1 MKGVF
6 TFMPEKITPI
16 AIEDKMREA
25 YLNYSL
31 SVIVSRALP
40 DVRDGLK
47 PVHRRILYAARELN
61 LSHDKPHKKSAR
73 IVGEVLGKYH
83 PHGDAAVYDAM
94 VRMAQDFNQ
103 RYRLIDGHGNFGSI
117 DGDSAAAMRYTEV
130 RLTKLAET
138 LLTDINQDTVD
149 FADNFDGSL
158 QEPVVLPTEIPNL
171 LINGASGIAVGMST
185 DIPPHNIGEVI
196 DGLLYLLKNPNAKLK
211 TLMKYIPGPDFP
223 TGAKIVGNNG
233 IINAYRTGKGKIILR
248 ATTKIENNGRR
259 KQIVITEIPYQ
270 LNKSR
275 LIEEIADMVN
285 NGKIDSISDLRDESD
300 QEGLRIVI
308 ELKAN
313 TETELVLNRLYK
325 YTSLQTSYR
334 INMLALVG
342 KKPEIMDLRTILQHF
357 IDFRREIITRRT
369 NYQLDK
375 ARKRH
380 HILQGLIR
388 AIDRLDLV
396 IAIIRNSSSTSE
408 ARITLQERLEITEEQ
423 AKAILEMQLQR
434 LVGMETDKLHAEAQ
448 TLATEIKEYQEIL
461 ENKEKLDETLR
472 NELMKIKKRFS
483 DNRKTEIIP
492 DEEEAIITQEDL
504 IKETEAVI
512 TYSYRQNIKRT
523 TSEEYARTGK
533 NDYIIQLTT
542 GTSLDNLLFFTRSGE
557 VYTLPIHSIPEHHGL
572 STGENLKKYLKI
584 PLKEKIVSIICL
596 NEERKGKFITI
607 ATQMGLVKKTLGEEY
622 VTSYSSIKAINLNE
636 GDQVVDV
643 KVTDGNQEILLA
655 TRKGQTIRFKE
666 DSVSATGRN
675 TQGNI
680 GIKLESGDEVVSMNI
695 VQENDYIIS
704 ISETGKGKRT
714 PLDEYKLQNRNGKGL
729 KTCGSSIYEMAAVLN
744 ARPEDTILIVTNSE
758 KLYPVAVS
766 DITSTQRAGNMYR
779 IIDID
784 DEEIVTGVYRIPIL
798 PEENDE

>member
-1 MKGVF
+1 MKGVNI
-6 TFMPEKITPI
+6 FMPEKITPI

-61 LSHDKPHKKSAR
+61 LSHEKPHKKSAR

-83 PHGDAAVYDAM
+83 PHGDGAVYDAM
-94 VRMAQDFNQ
+94 VRMAQDFNL

-117 DGDSAAAMRYTEV
+117 DGDSPAAMRYTEV
-130 RLTKLAET
+130 RLTELAET
-138 LLTDINQDTVD
+138 LLTDINQATVD
-149 FADNFDGSL
+149 FIDNFDGSL
-158 QEPVVLPTEIPNL
+158 QEPVILPAEVPNL
-171 LINGASGIAVGMST
+171 LVNGASGIAVGMST
-185 DIPPHNIGEVI
+185 DIPPHNLGEVI
-196 DGLLYLLKNPNAKLK
+196 DGLLYLLKNPTAKLK
-211 TLMKYIPGPDFP
+211 TIMNYIPGPDFP

-233 IINAYRTGKGKIILR
+233 IIDAYRTGKGKIILR
-248 ATTKIENNGRR
+248 AATKLEKNGKR

-275 LIEEIADMVN
+275 LIEEIADLVN

-308 ELKAN
+308 ELKPN
-313 TETELVLNRLYK
+313 TDTDLVLNRLYK
-325 YTSLQTSYR
+325 FTSLQASYR

-342 KKPEIMDLRTILQHF
+342 KKPEIMDLRTILLHF

-369 NYQLDK
+369 NYLLEK

-380 HILQGLIR
+380 HILQGLIK

-396 IAIIRNSSSTSE
+396 IAIIRNSNSTSE
-408 ARITLQERLEITEEQ
+408 AKLTLQERLDITEEQ

-434 LVGMETDKLHAEAQ
+434 LVGMETEKLHAETQ
-448 TLATEIKEYQEIL
+448 SLAVDIKEYKDIL
-461 ENKEKLDETLR
+461 ENKQKLDETLR
-472 NELMKIKKRFS
+472 KELLQTKKRFT
-483 DNRKTEIIP
+483 DKRKTEIIP
-492 DEEEAIITQEDL
+492 DEEEAIISQEDL
-504 IKETEAVI
+504 IKEKEAVI

-523 TSEEYARTGK
+523 TSTEYARTGK
-533 NDYIIQLTT
+533 NDYIINLTT
-542 GTSLDNLLFFTRSGE
+542 GSSLDNLLFFTRSGE
-557 VYTLPIHSIPEHHGL
+557 VYSLPIHSIPEHHGL

-584 PLKEKIVSIICL
+584 PLNEKIISIICL
-596 NEERKGKFITI
+596 NEERKNSFVTIT
-607 ATQMGLVKKTLGEEY
+607 TRMGLVKKTIGKEY

-643 KVTDGNQEILLA
+643 KITDGNQEILLA

-666 DSVSATGRN
+666 DTVSDTGRN
-675 TQGNI
+675 TQGSI
-680 GIKLESGDEVVSMNI
+680 GIKLDKDDEVVSMNI
-695 VQENDYIIS
+695 IQENDYIIS
-704 ISETGKGKRT
+704 ISDTGKGKRT
-714 PLDEYKLQNRNGKGL
+714 PLEEYKLQKRNGKGL
-729 KTCGSSIYEMAAVLN
+729 KTCGSSIYQMAAVIN
-744 ARPEDTILIVTNSE
+744 AQKEDTILIVTNNE
-758 KLYPVAVS
+758 KLHPVMVK

-779 IIDID
+779 IIDLD
-784 DEEIVTGVYRIPIL
+784 DEESITGVYRIPIL
-798 PEENDE
+798 PEESEE